1 MCNPLSTHKPPW
13 ETRRIDAGKVGKEE
27 ADLKDEFRMKALIIK
42 KLMPR
47 SKKKKK
53 EKKTRHSK
61 ASESLGLR
69 SNIRDPPS
77 LKAALRLRGSKRL
90 GLMNAENLLC
100 LSQTSTLHKAMSCI
114 FKVM

>member
-1 MCNPLSTHKPPW
+1 MCNPLSTHKSPW

-27 ADLKDEFRMKALIIK
+27 ADLKDELRMKALIIK
-42 KLMPR
+42 R
-47 SKKKKK
+47 SKKKKRK

-61 ASESLGLR
+61 ALESLGLR

-77 LKAALRLRGSKRL
+77 LKAALRLKGSKRL
-90 GLMNAENLLC
+90 GLMNVENLLC